1 MQRVTVTLDDELTA
15 EIDRFIETRGYQ
27 SRSEAFRDLVR
38 AGLQQVHD
46 ETGESKDCVAALVYV
61 YEHEVRDL
69 AMRLTGTRH
78 QHHDLVISTTAV
90 ALNHESCLE
99 VALLR
104 GATADVRRFGAK
116 VMAERGV
123 RHGRLVVV
131 PVEIARDVHAHGAG
145 GAHPHDH
152 CRVRQ
157 AG

>member
-15 EIDRFIETRGYQ
+15 EIGHFIETRGYQ

-38 AGLQQVHD
+38 AGLHHVHD

-69 AMRLTGTRH
+69 AKRLADTRR
-78 QHHDLVISTTAV
+78 QHHDLMMSTTAV
-90 ALNHESCLE
+90 DLDHDSCLE

-104 GATADVRRFGAK
+104 GATTDVRRFAAQ

-123 RHGRLVVV
+123 RHGRLAVV
-131 PVEIARDVHAHGAG
+131 PVEIARDAHAHGA

-152 CRVRQ
+152 YRVRQ